1 MVAAGL
7 PSLGRIGMTSRP
19 VGALAAVI
27 LCLAALPAVAAEL
40 VIKRVVLSAG
50 GVAYVEREAE
60 VDGNAELALDLPL
73 DQVDD
78 VLKSVVVYDSSG
90 GLGSAHLPG
99 REPVAQ
105 IFADLPF
112 GAEALS
118 SPVALLNA
126 LQGAEIRIGGSH
138 PVTGRLLKVV
148 PETARLGDQTI
159 VERNRLSV
167 LTAIGLQEVVLEEA
181 DDIAFTDADL
191 QAKVERA
198 LDAIAQH
205 RAKDRRRIVLTARG
219 SGKRLLRVGYVVAAP
234 LWKSAYRLTL
244 PQDPAKPSAHLQGW
258 AVLENMSGE
267 DWHEI
272 ELTVLS
278 GRPVSFYQALYQAYY
293 VNRPEMPVEVAGR
306 ILATPD
312 TGVLG
317 KPGGGAFG
325 NADARQRLFAKQQK
339 QQNNNTRPS
348 SHAESTVAPA
358 EEPAP
363 APDMAAAIDVAEAQ
377 EGVTQVAF
385 RLPVPV
391 SIKSGDSAIVPIV
404 DRDFPV
410 ERLSLHQPGIGGDH
424 PLAALR
430 LSNDG
435 ANGLPPGVLTLY
447 QAAATG
453 SAYIG
458 DAHLGSL
465 PAGENRLLSYALD
478 EKTKIAREE
487 QIASTLTRLV
497 AARGTLSLSHTQ
509 RRTVRYKIAAPQAQ
523 ARRLILELP
532 KQSGWTLADPAEDET
547 PQTATGYRI
556 GVDLKPGEDK
566 TVTVVL
572 QRTDWQQNGITAM
585 KSDDIVAVTS
595 SAEIDGKAKR
605 ALEELLKRRQTLADK
620 DAARQQIK
628 DESQAIGNDQQRIR
642 ANLVNLN
649 RDGGLYKRYT
659 EKLNEQETRLEKLQE
674 LAAAA
679 AQDWRA
685 AKAALDDYVAKLEP

>member
-1 MVAAGL
+1 
-7 PSLGRIGMTSRP
+7 MTSRP
-19 VGALAAVI
+19 VGTLAVVI
-27 LCLAALPAVAAEL
+27 LCLATLPATAAEL
-40 VIKRVVLSAG
+40 IIKRVMLSAG
-50 GVAYVEREAE
+50 GVAYIEREAE
-60 VDGNAELALDLPL
+60 VEGNAELALDVPL

-90 GLGSAHLPG
+90 GVGSAHLPG
-99 REPVAQ
+99 REPVAH
-105 IFADLPF
+105 IFTDLPF
-112 GAEALS
+112 GAEALT

-148 PETARLGDQTI
+148 PETTELGDHGTI
-159 VERNRLSV
+159 QRNRLSV
-167 LTAIGLQEVVLEEA
+167 LTATGLQQVVLEET
-181 DDIAFTDADL
+181 DNIAFTDTEL
-191 QAKVERA
+191 QSKVERA

-244 PQDPAKPSAHLQGW
+244 PQDAAKASAHLQGW

-267 DWHEI
+267 DWHEV

-278 GRPVSFYQALYQAYY
+278 GRPVSFHQALYQAYY
-293 VNRPEMPVEVAGR
+293 VNRPEVPVEVAGR
-306 ILATPD
+306 ILTTPD
-312 TGVLG
+312 RGEFSKVSGIEGDNKRLRDEEDRLRG
-317 KPGGGAFG
+317 GRPGSGMA
-325 NADARQRLFAKQQK
+325 AARSA
-339 QQNNNTRPS
+339 
-348 SHAESTVAPA
+348 TVVPASAPPH
-358 EEPAP
+358 EPAT
-363 APDMAAAIDVAEAQ
+363 AIDVAEAA
-377 EGVTQVAF
+377 EGATQVAF

-391 SIKSGDSAIVPIV
+391 SVKSGDSAIVPIV

-410 ERLSLHQPGIGGDH
+410 ERLSLYQPGIGGDH

-430 LSNDG
+430 LSNDS

-453 SAYIG
+453 SAYVG
-458 DAHLGSL
+458 DARLGSL
-465 PAGENRLLSYALD
+465 PAGEDRLLSYALD
-478 EKTKIAREE
+478 EKIKIAREE
-487 QIASTLTRLV
+487 QTTSTLTRV
-497 AARGTLSLSHTQ
+497 AAARGTLSLSHTQ
-509 RRTVRYKIAAPQAQ
+509 RWTIRYKIAAPQTE

-532 KQSGWTLADPAEDET
+532 KQSGWTLADPAEDKT
-547 PQTATGYRI
+547 PQTTTAYRI
-556 GVDLKPGEDK
+556 GVDLQPAEGK

-572 QRTDWQQNGITAM
+572 QRTDWQQTGITAM

-595 SAEIDGKAKR
+595 TAEIDGKAKR
-605 ALEELLKRRQTLADK
+605 ALEELLRRRQTLADK
-620 DAARQQIK
+620 DAAQQQIK
-628 DESQAIGNDQQRIR
+628 DESQAISNDQQRIR

-685 AKAALDDYVAKLEP
+685 AKAALDDYVAKLEL

>member
-1 MVAAGL
+1 
-7 PSLGRIGMTSRP
+7 
-19 VGALAAVI
+19 
-27 LCLAALPAVAAEL
+27 
-40 VIKRVVLSAG
+40 
-50 GVAYVEREAE
+50 
-60 VDGNAELALDLPL
+60 
-73 DQVDD
+73 
-78 VLKSVVVYDSSG
+78 
-90 GLGSAHLPG
+90 
-99 REPVAQ
+99 
-105 IFADLPF
+105 
-112 GAEALS
+112 
-118 SPVALLNA
+118 
-126 LQGAEIRIGGSH
+126 
-138 PVTGRLLKVV
+138 
-148 PETARLGDQTI
+148 
-159 VERNRLSV
+159 
-167 LTAIGLQEVVLEEA
+167 LEEA
-181 DDIAFTDADL
+181 DGIAFTDADL
-191 QAKVERA
+191 QTKVERA

-278 GRPVSFYQALYQAYY
+278 GRPVSFHQALYQAYY

-325 NADARQRLFAKQQK
+325 NADPRQRLFAKQQK

-410 ERLSLHQPGIGGDH
+410 VRLSLHQPGIGGDH

-458 DAHLGSL
+458 DARLGSL

-478 EKTKIAREE
+478 EKSKIAREE

-685 AKAALDDYVAKLEP
+685 AQAALDDYVAKLEP